1 VKIPYFKRFGKAS
14 AKTMT
19 FKKFYSTLAFSNRIN
34 FCQIA
39 SK

>member
-1 VKIPYFKRFGKAS
+1 MIPYFKRFGKAS
-14 AKTMT
+14 SKTLT
-19 FKKFYSTLAFSNRIN
+19 IKKFYSTLSFSHRIN